1 MYDITKFKRLSYLSM
16 YTSFNNMAF
25 KQNKGIVGFMFGG
38 ECHLHE
44 GGSSLCK
51 DCKYSLKVEI
61 PFGSICIYQY
71 LCIYC
76 INRLYNTRSILDDLF
91 TGKINSRYETFKK
104 VLKRC
109 GIV

>member
-25 KQNKGIVGFMFGG
+25 KQNKGIVGFMFSG

-44 GGSSLCK
+44 GGSTLCK

-61 PFGSICIYQY
+61 PFGTITIYQH

-76 INRLYNTRSILDDLF
+76 ISRLYNMRSILDDLF
-91 TGKINSRYETFKK
+91 VGNSESRYTDFKR
-104 VLKRC
+104 VIKRC
-109 GIV
+109 GV